1 MNSQNEGLCSLS
13 NTEKGFSLVELLIA
27 LALMGTITVFTI
39 SKLLNVTQANDY
51 KWRIQMAA
59 SMISGAYARYQQDNT
74 VTTGMKPSDLTP
86 YMNYVKFISNSSVSM
101 DNLSC
106 SSGGGPC
113 SGTHPCVQLHNGA
126 LLRFWDVES
135 FGSLA
140 PGYAIIFQ
148 VDADNNASNDNQ
160 VELHLYATNGRV
172 ATRSEIT
179 NPTLT
184 SSGSRTPNASCTPS
198 WFSWN

>member
-1 MNSQNEGLCSLS
+1 M
-13 NTEKGFSLVELLIA
+13 ELLIA
-27 LALMGTITVFTI
+27 LALMGTIAIFTI
-39 SKLLNVTQANDY
+39 SKVLSVTQANDN
-51 KWRIQMAA
+51 KWRVQSAA

-74 VTTGMKPSDLTP
+74 VTAGMKPSDLTP
-86 YMNYVKFISNSSVSM
+86 YMNYVKFISDSSVTM
-101 DNLSC
+101 NNMSC
-106 SSGGGPC
+106 SSGGGLC
-113 SGTHPCVQLHNGA
+113 NGTYPCVQLHNGA
-126 LLRFWDVES
+126 LLRFFDTET

-148 VDADNNASNDNQ
+148 VDADNNATNNNQ

-184 SSGSRTPNASCTPS
+184 NAGSRTPNASCTPS